1 MIVVDA
7 NILAY
12 CWIPG
17 TKTPLAKAVLKKDAD
32 WRVPSLW
39 RSECLSVL
47 AGYIRSEHLTFD
59 QSLSV
64 IKSLEHWLRG
74 KEHRPNVET
83 VLKLIRHSPCS
94 AYDCEYVA
102 VANELGVPLVS
113 EDRAL
118 QETFSQVALSM
129 EAFATR

>member
-17 TKTPLAKAVLKKDAD
+17 AKTPLAKAVLKKDTD
-32 WRVPSLW
+32 WRVPPLW
-39 RSECLSVL
+39 RSECLSIL
-47 AGYIRSEHLTFD
+47 SGYIRSEALTFD

-64 IKSLEHWLRG
+64 IKSLDRWLRG
-74 KEHRPNVET
+74 TEHRPSVEA
-83 VLKLIRHSPCS
+83 VLKLIRHSRCS

-102 VANELGVPLVS
+102 VANELGIPLVS
-113 EDRAL
+113 EDRDL
-118 QETFSQVALSM
+118 QESFPQVAVNM
-129 EAFATR
+129 ETFTAR

>member
-17 TKTPLAKAVLKKDAD
+17 NRTPLAKAVLKKDAD
-32 WRVPSLW
+32 WRVPLLW
-39 RSECLSVL
+39 RSECLSIL

-59 QSLSV
+59 QSLFV
-64 IKSLEHWLRG
+64 IKSLERWLRG
-74 KEHRPNVET
+74 KEHRSNTET
-83 VLKLIRHSPCS
+83 VLKLIRHSRCS

-102 VANELGVPLVS
+102 VANDLSASLVS
-113 EDRAL
+113 EDQAL
-118 QETFSQVALSM
+118 QDTFPGIALSM
-129 EAFATR
+129 ETFAFR